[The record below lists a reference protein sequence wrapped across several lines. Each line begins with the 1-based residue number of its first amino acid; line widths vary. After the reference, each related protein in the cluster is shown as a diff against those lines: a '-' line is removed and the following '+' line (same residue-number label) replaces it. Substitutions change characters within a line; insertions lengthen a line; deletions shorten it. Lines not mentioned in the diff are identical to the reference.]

1 MSRRERQG
9 AILQLVRSRSIATQT
24 ELAEALRDQG
34 FEVVQTTVS
43 RDIAELGLL
52 KVRDASGRLVYAP
65 PGAGNGDRFRELAL
79 AIRRW
84 ALTFQAS
91 GQVLAGLQESTYV
104 QLWLDT
110 AYGPT
115 VGGAMNEGI
124 VNLFGGQGSPSAI
137 IENMTNAAATL

>member
-1 MSRRERQG
+1 M
-9 AILQLVRSRSIATQT
+9 
-24 ELAEALRDQG
+24 
-34 FEVVQTTVS
+34 
-43 RDIAELGLL
+43 AEL
-52 KVRDASGRLVYAP
+52 
-65 PGAGNGDRFRELAL
+65 
-79 AIRRW
+79 
-84 ALTFQAS
+84 
-91 GQVLAGLQESTYV
+91 QVLAGLQGSSYV